1 MSLLIKVCGMR
12 EAQNCQAVAG
22 LNPNMMG
29 FIFYE
34 KSPRFVGHNFTMPEL
49 LNNEVKRVGVFVNE
63 SIDDVV
69 RMVNQHRLDFVQLH
83 GDETPDYVKTLF
95 EKHIKVIKAFRVD
108 EHFDFE
114 DTLSYTPYVEYFL
127 FDTKGQHYGGNAIRF
142 NWDLL
147 QQYKGKTPFLL
158 SGGIKQE
165 HLSEVSAF
173 KHPQFVGIDLNSGV
187 ELSAGVKNIEKVKE
201 IIQELN

>member
-1 MSLLIKVCGMR
+1 MSLLVKVCGMR
-12 EAQNCQAVAG
+12 EAQNCQAVTSCKPD
-22 LNPNMMG
+22 LMG

-49 LNNEVKRVGVFVNE
+49 LSNDVKRVGVFVNE
-63 SIDDVV
+63 SVDE
-69 RMVNQHRLDFVQLH
+69 MVKLADQHRLDFVQLH
-83 GDETPDYVKTLF
+83 GDENADFAKALY

-108 EHFDFE
+108 EHFDFN
-114 DTLSYTPYVEYFL
+114 TTQSYTPYVDYFL
-127 FDTKGQHYGGNAIRF
+127 FDTKGQHYGGNAMRF

-165 HLSEVSAF
+165 HMNEVSAF
-173 KHPQFVGIDLNSGV
+173 KHSQFVGIDINSGV
-187 ELSAGVKNIEKVKE
+187 ELSPGVKSIEKVKE